1 MDLMTETT
9 LSLGAQRGLAS
20 RLRLWLTARRRRRT
34 SSAQLG
40 ALSDRMLSDIGVQRD
55 QTSGGA
61 IRSQYDAMR
70 YSG

>member
-55 QTSGGA
+55 QTSGDA